1 MNATELKRGMVILHE
16 GDLHQVHEYTHVKPG
31 KGGAFLQTKLRNL
44 KTGSMIHYRFRSQEN
59 IDVPYLEKKNFQYL
73 YDDGQQFCFMD
84 LESYDQ
90 VFLDAATVGDAK
102 NYLVPE
108 FELQLTRHEGNVV
121 GLEMPT
127 TVNLTVKVTDPGHKG
142 DTVSNVTKPA
152 TMETGLVIKVPLFIE
167 QGEVLKVDT
176 RTGEFL
182 GRAN

>member
-1 MNATELKRGMVILHE
+1 MNATELKKGMVILH
-16 GDLHQVHEYTHVKPG
+16 GGALHQVHEYMHVKPG

-44 KTGSMIHYRFRSQEN
+44 KTGSMIQCRFRSQEN

-73 YDDGQQFCFMD
+73 YDDGQLFCFMD
-84 LESYDQ
+84 LETYEQ
-90 VFLDAATVGDAK
+90 RFLDEATVGDAK
-102 NYLVPE
+102 NYLIPE
-108 FELQLTRHEGNVV
+108 LEIQLTLHEGNVV

-127 TVNLTVKVTDPGHKG
+127 TINLTVQITDPGHKG

-167 QGEVLKVDT
+167 QGELLKVDT